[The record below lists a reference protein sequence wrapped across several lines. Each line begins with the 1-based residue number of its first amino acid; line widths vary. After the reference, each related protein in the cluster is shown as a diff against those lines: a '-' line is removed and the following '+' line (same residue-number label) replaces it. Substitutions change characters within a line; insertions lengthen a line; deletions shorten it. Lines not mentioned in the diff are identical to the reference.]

1 MQRVT
6 KDEDKIKVQRAFFE
20 TMLALVFEG
29 QRQRNRDKFTYYDS
43 ITVSMNNKDYEEFK
57 RRLPGL
63 TFKLEE
69 GTDYHYGPGPQGVG
83 VWLPGRKF
91 HIVQEYAEP
100 VPVTVPLLGT
110 GPVVDVAPPEDHAS
124 TQLDLPLRLGDERQT
139 GNNPVVE

>member
-20 TMLALVFEG
+20 TMLALLFHER
-29 QRQRNRDKFTYYDS
+29 RQIRKESASNFSMISVLFHDKE
-43 ITVSMNNKDYEEFK
+43 YEDFK
-57 RRLPGL
+57 KRLPGL
-63 TFKLEE
+63 KFSLEE
-69 GTDYHYGPGPQGVG
+69 GRDFRFGPGPQGVG
-83 VWLPGRKF
+83 VWLPCKKLN
-91 HIVQEYAEP
+91 IIEEYAEP

>member
-6 KDEDKIKVQRAFFE
+6 KDEDKITVQRTFFE
-20 TMLALVFEG
+20 TMLALVFEER
-29 QRQRNRDKFTYYDS
+29 RQLKGDRFTHYDEIS
-43 ITVSMNNKDYEEFK
+43 VSLNKKDYEDFK

-83 VWLPGRKF
+83 VWLPGKVF
-91 HIVQEYAEP
+91 HIIQEYTEP

-110 GPVVDVAPPEDHAS
+110 GPVVDAAPPEDHAS